1 MSNGRSL
8 DAHKLVASH
17 VAYSGTIVPA
27 EVVLDEI
34 RSESASVGLAIRPSR
49 DYLLQRNTEASS
61 TETEAVQSS
70 ACNSPYTST
79 RTLYLRTRMGRSG
92 VLQIHQACASLV
104 NTAYLL
110 KSVLFA
116 GCRRAEHRGLHF
128 VLQGG
133 RSLATSWPQ
142 SALLQLVHKAV
153 TRSIQMFKC
162 VRGLFLFSCQL

>member
-1 MSNGRSL
+1 M
-8 DAHKLVASH
+8 
-17 VAYSGTIVPA
+17 IVPA

-34 RSESASVGLAIRPSR
+34 RSEWASVGLAIRPSR

-116 GCRRAEHRGLHF
+116 GCRRAEHRGLRF

-133 RSLATSWPQ
+133 SSWPQ